1 MISANLS
8 GGRDS
13 SAMVVKWLENGNEL
27 DYIIFCD
34 TGFEFPQMY
43 EYIDKL
49 DSYLQRNF
57 NISITRI
64 DSSKEIQ
71 KWAFEYPIQSGEN
84 KGRLRGIPKTIGK
97 EYCTRETKV
106 NPTKRFVCE
115 KSSNKFRNTALIGY
129 TYNEVENGRV
139 SNLDYA
145 VSRYPLH
152 EWQMN
157 EPEVDTFLKERS
169 IHNPLYEKFSRT
181 GCYFCPKQSMRSL
194 YTLYRNYPTLYQ
206 VMKEWEIKAKELN
219 CVNQTWKPNLTLDE
233 LESRIKNMGVV
244 GEQLFTNKFENEE
257 TCFCGK

>member
-13 SAMVVKWLENGNEL
+13 SAMVVKWLENGNKL

-34 TGFEFPQMY
+34 TGFEFDEMY

-57 NISITRI
+57 NIAITRL
-64 DSSKEIQ
+64 DSSKEIE
-71 KWAFEYPIQSGEN
+71 KWAFEYPIQSGDN
-84 KGRLRGIPKTIGK
+84 KGKLRGIPKTIGK

-106 NPTKRFVCE
+106 YPTKKFVLD
-115 KSSNKFRNTALIGY
+115 KSKNKFKNTALIGY

-145 VSRYPLH
+145 VSKYPLH

-157 EPEVDTFLKERS
+157 EPEVDIFLKERG
-169 IHNPLYEKFSRT
+169 IHNKLYEKFSRT

-194 YTLYRNYPTLYQ
+194 YTLYKDYPKQWEL
-206 VMKEWEIKAKELN
+206 MKEWEAKAKELE
-219 CVNQTWKPNLTLDE
+219 CVNQTWKPNLLLSE
-233 LESRIKNMGVV
+233 LENRIKIMGSV
-244 GEQLFTNKFENEE
+244 GEQLFSNEFDFEE
-257 TCFCGK
+257 TCFCRK

>member
-1 MISANLS
+1 MILANLS

-13 SAMVVKWLENGNEL
+13 TAMVVKWLELGNEL

-34 TGFEFPQMY
+34 TGFEFKEMY

-57 NISITRI
+57 NKSITRI
-64 DSSKEIQ
+64 DSSKEIK
-71 KWAFEYPIQSGEN
+71 KWAFEYPIQSGKN
-84 KGRLRGIPKTIGK
+84 KGKLRGIPKTIGK

-106 NPTKRFVCE
+106 YPTKRFVLD

-145 VSRYPLH
+145 MSKYPLH

-157 EPEVDTFLKERS
+157 EPEVDTFLKERG
-169 IHNPLYEKFSRT
+169 IHNKLYEKFSRT

-194 YTLYRNYPTLYQ
+194 YVLYSKYNLCWRI
-206 VMKEWEIKAKELN
+206 MKEWETKAKELN

-244 GEQLFTNKFENEE
+244 GEQLFTNEFENEE
-257 TCFCGK
+257 TCFCHR

>member
-13 SAMVVKWLENGNEL
+13 SAMVVKWLELGNEL

-34 TGFEFPQMY
+34 TGYEFKEMY

-57 NISITRI
+57 NKPITRI
-64 DSSKEIQ
+64 DSTKEIY

-84 KGRLRGIPKTIGK
+84 KGKLRGIPKIIGK

-106 NPTKRFVCE
+106 YPTKRFVLD
-115 KSSNKFRNTALIGY
+115 KSPNKFKNTALIGY

-145 VSRYPLH
+145 VSKYPLH
-152 EWQMN
+152 KWRMN
-157 EPEVDTFLKERS
+157 EQEVDIFLKERG
-169 IHNPLYEKFSRT
+169 IHNKLYEKFSRT
-181 GCYFCPKQSMRSL
+181 GCYFCPKQSLYSL
-194 YTLYRNYPTLYQ
+194 YNLWRYYSKEFET
-206 VMKEWEIKAKELN
+206 MIEWEKKAKELN
-219 CVNQTWKPNLTLDE
+219 CVNQTWKIGKDLQTLAKEFSKKTPE
-233 LESRIKNMGVV
+233 LFLSDT
-244 GEQLFTNKFENEE
+244 FTQME